1 MEEDRPMKNNP
12 VPPGKP
18 YVYAFSS
25 GRLVLL
31 ICMVLLLI
39 CFSFMLGIR
48 LQRYQDES
56 AKPPIRESAHKR
68 PSPPAPAP
76 VQPAPK
82 TAPEPVEVAA
92 ATPVP
97 EEKTEVKKEP
107 ETAPKPKTAVTE
119 VTPDVKPLEPVE
131 KPAEKKPVTPAP
143 KPVAEK
149 KIAAAPPKPVEKKIT
164 TPAPEKPAPA
174 PEKPAPAPKKVEATR
189 LHYAVQVAAS
199 QDRTQAEHQKE
210 LLNKKGFTSYIE
222 VIDLPQK
229 GRFHRVMVGPFKT
242 NTEANAARSQLVK
255 DPTFAD
261 CYVRYLP

>member
-1 MEEDRPMKNNP
+1 MGEDRPMTNNS

-31 ICMVLLLI
+31 ICIVLVLI
-39 CFSFMLGIR
+39 SLSFMLGIR
-48 LQRYQDES
+48 IERYQQS
-56 AKPPIRESAHKR
+56 ARPVAYETARK
-68 PSPPAPAP
+68 PSPPP
-76 VQPAPK
+76 VSVPSQTVPK
-82 TAPEPVEVAA
+82 TAPEPTKNAA
-92 ATPVP
+92 ATPVL
-97 EEKTEVKKEP
+97 EKKTEVQKQP
-107 ETAPKPKTAVTE
+107 EVPSSPKTAPVKKA
-119 VTPDVKPLEPVE
+119 PDKKPVE
-131 KPAEKKPVTPAP
+131 PTEKPVEKKPVTPAP

-149 KIAAAPPKPVEKKIT
+149 QVATPTPKPVVKKT
-164 TPAPEKPAPA
+164 TTSAPT
-174 PEKPAPAPKKVEATR
+174 KPAPAPKKVETSR

-199 QDRTQAEHQKE
+199 QDKTQAEYQKN

-229 GRFHRVMVGPFKT
+229 GRFYRVMVGPFKT
-242 NTEANAARSQLVK
+242 NTDAKSVRSQLAK